1 MSDSQPIQ
9 IASANFLADTLLG
22 WQSKNGLWYGEGI
35 LNTGLKVA
43 TTLND
48 TLGFFRPDLYPFHSQ
63 YCTLVFCD
71 RFFLKIKH
79 EFKSTIMSVQFINTF
94 IHYSPGTQR
103 AIYKYD
109 LENIRARFARGG
121 INEVLT
127 SIIAYLKINR
137 INSKTPFYQ
146 NIKGQRVIEEDFTIR
161 SYETYLK
168 ECEQFAPL

>member
-1 MSDSQPIQ
+1 
-9 IASANFLADTLLG
+9 
-22 WQSKNGLWYGEGI
+22 
-35 LNTGLKVA
+35 
-43 TTLND
+43 
-48 TLGFFRPDLYPFHSQ
+48 
-63 YCTLVFCD
+63 
-71 RFFLKIKH
+71 
-79 EFKSTIMSVQFINTF
+79 MSVQFINTF